1 VSIYLYTRERP
12 AGEIAPVHGT
22 FYVQRPLPE
31 WVRAQH
37 VLSEDDCKEL
47 RAAADR
53 RDKWIEFYQNLEVA
67 KSGQIAKQAS
77 YIREILSQV
86 RAPITGYMM
95 QEGASEGLY
104 SDGWTGG
111 HIALRLRPLQPVT
124 ALRFKGWRPDHTLA
138 AANLTLR
145 INGGV
150 AAQDAVRHGVFEMP
164 VFRRE
169 SPLVDPFLLEVEWDS
184 TFRPEEESRDLA
196 FVLMEIRAEHG

>member
-22 FYVQRPLPE
+22 FYVQRPLPG
-31 WVRAQH
+31 WVRPQH

-53 RDKWIEFYQNLEVA
+53 RDKWIEFYQNLELA
-67 KSGQIAKQAS
+67 KSGQIATQAA
-77 YIREILSQV
+77 YIREILSRI
-86 RAPITGYMM
+86 RAPLSGYVI

-111 HIALRLRPLQPVT
+111 RSALRLRPLQPVT
-124 ALRFKGWRPDHTLA
+124 ALRFKGWRPDNAPL

-145 INGGV
+145 INGSV
-150 AAQDAVRHGVFEMP
+150 AAQGAVGRGVFEML
-164 VFRRE
+164 VIRRE
-169 SPLVDPFLLEVEWDS
+169 SPLADPFLLEAEWDAI
-184 TFRPEEESRDLA
+184 FRPEGEARDLA